1 MDQIEGRWKRSE
13 KRQKYTR
20 WRDDGRGVR
29 KDRSGP
35 DGGTMEEVDT
45 KTGAE
50 KAVSRQPKQSIGS
63 MKSVRQQAI
72 SGDLKTI

>member
-1 MDQIEGRWKRSE
+1 MEGRWKRSE
-13 KRQKYTR
+13 KRQEWTR

-45 KTGAE
+45 KTSAE
-50 KAVSRQPKQSIGS
+50 KAISRQPKQSIGS
-63 MKSVRQQAI
+63 MKSICQQAI